1 MSEEVKTNSQEAP
14 VDGTP
19 SFLDRL
25 SLRGKDALNARAKNV
40 YVAIRTEAQ
49 QRVSAAYA
57 EVLSVETEIA
67 NHEDV
72 GVKNAQDLKPDMK
85 EAPAV
90 WVAKALELQKKLY
103 YARLAYSLASNW
115 FNAQFPAK
123 DEVSL
128 PEVKIIQGI

>member
-1 MSEEVKTNSQEAP
+1 MSSEEVKNQSTVAETN
-14 VDGTP
+14 P
-19 SFLDRL
+19 SFLDKL
-25 SLRGKDALNARAKNV
+25 SLRGKEALNARAKNV

-90 WVAKALELQKKLY
+90 WVARALELQKKLY

-128 PEVKIIQGI
+128 PEVKVIQGI

>member
-1 MSEEVKTNSQEAP
+1 MSEEVKNQSTVAETNS
-14 VDGTP
+14 
-19 SFLDRL
+19 SFLDKL
-25 SLRGKDALNARAKNV
+25 SLRGKEALNARAKNV

-90 WVAKALELQKKLY
+90 WVARALELQKKLY

-128 PEVKIIQGI
+128 PEVKVIQGI